1 MDRSQDNSAESG
13 MERPGDSNVKSPTS
27 RRSII
32 VAANDQLSCNLE
44 GEAVILNLKN
54 GVYYGLDPVGARI
67 WDLIQTPMTPDE
79 IRDVLVNEFDVEPDR
94 CEHDILL
101 LLQQL
106 ADEGLI
112 AVKDETTA

>member
-1 MDRSQDNSAESG
+1 
-13 MERPGDSNVKSPTS
+13 
-27 RRSII
+27 
-32 VAANDQLSCNLE
+32 
-44 GEAVILNLKN
+44 
-54 GVYYGLDPVGARI
+54 
-67 WDLIQTPMTPDE
+67 MTPDE
-79 IRDVLVNEFDVEPDR
+79 LRDVLVNEFDVEPDR